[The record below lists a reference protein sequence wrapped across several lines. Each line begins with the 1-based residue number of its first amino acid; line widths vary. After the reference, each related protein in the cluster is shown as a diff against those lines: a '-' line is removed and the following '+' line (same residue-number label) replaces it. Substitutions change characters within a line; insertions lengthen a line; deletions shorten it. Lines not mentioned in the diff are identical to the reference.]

1 MKFMTRLFVLAG
13 LGIATVAAPVR
24 AADLEPLLP
33 AQTESVMV
41 VNVSQV
47 LDSELFKKYARG
59 QVEQALEGNDAQ
71 KMLKSMGLDPM
82 KDVERVSVGF
92 WGTGPQDMKA
102 LAVMRG
108 KFNPEKLFAAVE
120 DAVKNEPDKVEF
132 VTEGGFKLIKFKPE
146 NQDQPVYATVASE
159 SAIVAGNDKA
169 LVAAAFGQAQKNEA
183 TQVKK
188 ELAALVRSQ
197 DAKASV
203 YVVGLTEGKVELPP
217 NFSLPVQGIDP
228 EKLADQ
234 LQAMQNVAIVVHV
247 TDGLAIDI
255 SMGMKNADAATEFG
269 DTVEQL
275 LSTAKVFIPVIAAQQ
290 PQMQPVAQEI
300 GQTLKSKVDD
310 KAVTI
315 GVKLSGDTIGKAAG
329 ASDE

>member
-300 GQTLKSKVDD
+300 GQTLKSKVAD

>member
-159 SAIVAGNDKA
+159 SAIVAGNDKE

-300 GQTLKSKVDD
+300 GQTLKSKVDA